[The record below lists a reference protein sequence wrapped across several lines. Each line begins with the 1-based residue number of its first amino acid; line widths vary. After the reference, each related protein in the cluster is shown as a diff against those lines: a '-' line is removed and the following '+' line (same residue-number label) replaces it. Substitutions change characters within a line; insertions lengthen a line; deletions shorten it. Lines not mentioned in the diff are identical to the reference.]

1 MVKKVLNSDFKI
13 YTMAIEMIEQS
24 EMSALAPSRLGD
36 KCFIDDNNEDNFSN
50 FSLRGKKYHDRQR
63 AKAEAKTVPSTWAI
77 DPTKENDCEYL
88 QQRMKELQNAIE
100 VQLSSAPSQARIENV
115 VGAMKNAE
123 ANYKNKI
130 ASLKCVEKQ
139 QALELQKQKE
149 ETLAEIS
156 KASAS
161 TPDLTQP
168 IPQASGSKTTK
179 YLMYGIGGI
188 VAIVT
193 LVVVVKALKN

>member
-1 MVKKVLNSDFKI
+1 
-13 YTMAIEMIEQS
+13 MAIEMIEQS

-50 FSLRGKKYHDRQR
+50 FSLRGKKYHDRKR
-63 AKAEAKTVPSTWAI
+63 AKSEGSNVSSEWAI
-77 DPTKENDCEYL
+77 DPTYENDCTYL
-88 QQRMKELQNAIE
+88 QERLVALQNAIE
-100 VQLSSAPSQARIENV
+100 VQLSSAPSKARIENV
-115 VGAMKNAE
+115 VGALKNSE

-130 ASLKCVEKQ
+130 SSLKCVEKQ
-139 QALELQKQKE
+139 SSLELQKQKE
-149 ETLAEIS
+149 DTLAEIN

-161 TPDLTQP
+161 TPDLTQAP
-168 IPQASGSKTTK
+168 PQGGSKTTK

-193 LVVVVKALKN
+193 LVIVIKALKK

>member
-1 MVKKVLNSDFKI
+1 MGL
-13 YTMAIEMIEQS
+13 EMIEQS

-36 KCFIDDNNEDNFSN
+36 KCFINDDDEDNFSN
-50 FSLRGKKYHDRQR
+50 FSLRGKKYHDRKR
-63 AKAEAKTVPSTWAI
+63 AQNEGSTVPSTWVI
-77 DPTKENDCEYL
+77 DPTKENDCAYL
-88 QQRMKELQNAIE
+88 QQRLLELQNAIE
-100 VQLSSAPSQARIENV
+100 VQLSSAPSKARIENV

-130 ASLKCVEKQ
+130 ATLKCLEKQ
-139 QALELQKQKE
+139 ASSDLQKQKE
-149 ETLAEIS
+149 DTLAEIN

-168 IPQASGSKTTK
+168 LPKGSKTTK

-193 LVVVVKALKN
+193 LVIVFKALKK

>member
-1 MVKKVLNSDFKI
+1 
-13 YTMAIEMIEQS
+13 MAIEMIEQS

-50 FSLRGKKYHDRQR
+50 FSLRGKKYHDKKRT
-63 AKAEAKTVPSTWAI
+63 KAEGGSVASTWAI
-77 DPTKENDCEYL
+77 DPTYENDCSYL
-88 QQRMKELQNAIE
+88 QDRLTQLQNEIE
-100 VQLSSAPSQARIENV
+100 VQLSSAPSKSRVQNV
-115 VGAMKNAE
+115 VGALKSDESNFI
-123 ANYKNKI
+123 NKI
-130 ASLKCVEKQ
+130 SSLKCVEKQ
-139 QALELQKQKE
+139 SSLELQKQKE
-149 ETLAEIS
+149 DTLAEIN

-168 IPQASGSKTTK
+168 LPQSGSKTTK

-193 LVVVVKALKN
+193 LVIVIKALKK

>member
-1 MVKKVLNSDFKI
+1 MGL
-13 YTMAIEMIEQS
+13 EMIEQS
-24 EMSALAPSRLGD
+24 EMSALSPSRLGD

-63 AKAEAKTVPSTWAI
+63 AKNEASQVPNAWAI

-88 QQRMKELQNAIE
+88 QSRLIELQNAIE
-100 VQLSSAPSQARIENV
+100 VQLSSAPSKARIENV
-115 VGAMKNAE
+115 VGALKNSE
-123 ANYKNKI
+123 ASYKNKI

-139 QALELQKQKE
+139 ASLELQKQKE
-149 ETLAEIS
+149 DTLAEIN

-168 IPQASGSKTTK
+168 LPQGGSKTTK

-193 LVVVVKALKN
+193 LVIVIKALKK